1 MEKEFSQNEISKFGL
16 IMIRPK
22 EEVNRDLK
30 PTEIPHEYAEYAN
43 IFKDQKESR
52 TLPAHQE

>member
-16 IMIRPK
+16 IIIRPK

-30 PTEIPHEYAEYAN
+30 PTEIPHKYAEYAD

-52 TLPAHQE
+52 TLLAY

>member
-16 IMIRPK
+16 IMIRLK

-30 PTEIPHEYAEYAN
+30 PTEILHEYAEYAN
-43 IFKDQKESR
+43 IFED
-52 TLPAHQE
+52 